1 MLVNGTRTHFFS
13 PSRGIRKREP
23 MCPYIFILCIEVL
36 SNYINHKVN
45 ILKWDPITISS
56 RGPHF
61 SYLFFTDDL
70 TLIAKANTKTIHTI
84 HHVLFTFCS
93 LSGQRVNAT
102 KSRAVFSPA
111 CNTNI
116 CALVHQLLNINKS
129 INFWCYLGFPILQK
143 KPTPKDFQ
151 YLIDNFRNKLATWKV
166 HYLD

>member
-23 MCPYIFILCIEVL
+23 MCPYIFILCLEVL
-36 SNYINHKVN
+36 SNYINHKVD

-61 SYLFFTDDL
+61 SYLFFTGDL

-102 KSRAVFSPA
+102 KYRAVFSPT
-111 CNTNI
+111 CNTDI
-116 CALVHQLLNINKS
+116 CASFLPSVVSQVSGLMLPNLELFSPLPVI
-129 INFWCYLGFPILQK
+129 PIFVLWF
-143 KPTPKDFQ
+143 T
-151 YLIDNFRNKLATWKV
+151 NC
-166 HYLD
+166 